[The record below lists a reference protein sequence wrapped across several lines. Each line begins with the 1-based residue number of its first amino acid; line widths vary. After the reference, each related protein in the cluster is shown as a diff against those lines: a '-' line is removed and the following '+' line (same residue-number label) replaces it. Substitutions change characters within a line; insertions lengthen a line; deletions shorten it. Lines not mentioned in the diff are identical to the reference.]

1 MRLQDCK
8 IARVS
13 GFDFRHQFFCRR
25 PYLFACG
32 RGAPHVMP
40 CCTQLQRDMQL
51 WNDEEML
58 NYVETR
64 LGLMT
69 SNIQDNRRER
79 MASLIRCGMLF
90 SCIYV
95 GEEPTK
101 DKTPNLG
108 DSADTY
114 CGMKMTGPSLS
125 RKMRQFWIVVW
136 LA

>member
-1 MRLQDCK
+1 
-8 IARVS
+8 
-13 GFDFRHQFFCRR
+13 
-25 PYLFACG
+25 
-32 RGAPHVMP
+32 MP

-79 MASLIRCGMLF
+79 MASLLRCGMLHVF
-90 SCIYV
+90 SCISV

>member
-1 MRLQDCK
+1 
-8 IARVS
+8 
-13 GFDFRHQFFCRR
+13 
-25 PYLFACG
+25 
-32 RGAPHVMP
+32 
-40 CCTQLQRDMQL
+40 MQL

-79 MASLIRCGMLF
+79 MASLLRCGMLHVF
-90 SCIYV
+90 SCISV

-108 DSADTY
+108 DSAD
-114 CGMKMTGPSLS
+114 
-125 RKMRQFWIVVW
+125 IVW
-136 LA
+136 DEDDRTRPFRAKCARFGL